1 MLAPP
6 YTDSSATVGIIEDAY
21 LPDFSCPVLPLL
33 RSDPLWSCI
42 LPAPCWLLCILC
54 MLFGETS
61 LKPSLLT
68 PLLGL
73 SPLLA
78 VSAELT

>member
-1 MLAPP
+1 M
-6 YTDSSATVGIIEDAY
+6 
-21 LPDFSCPVLPLL
+21 
-33 RSDPLWSCI
+33 
-42 LPAPCWLLCILC
+42 LC